1 MANANVGII
10 VSAIDRASPVLSGI
24 MAKINKMTNTEI
36 KIGAAMTAGGALLR
50 NYAQNNMARVEKYI
64 GSYSQLEDA
73 RVQLENTLMKSDG
86 SVSEWFAAINK
97 EAATLGNKLPGT
109 TADFY
114 EMASALSAL
123 NVAEKSIAN
132 GGLKATAYLGV
143 GTRTPYD
150 QSAEAV
156 AKFKQALGIADDQ
169 LLPFIDDVQRMYH
182 MGIKVQEMQYAF
194 SRVGGSLKSMGQ
206 AGLQGARDI
215 EPLIGVLIQ
224 AGYNGETVGTGLTA
238 ILNQAL
244 GFSNSKK
251 SKEIS
256 KKYGIK
262 FNFVD
267 EAGNFKGVQNLVAE
281 LEKLQTIKSDLA
293 RDDVIKSIFGSGE
306 DAQMAKILASGG
318 TKAIDEFTQKMRA
331 QADLEKR
338 VQNSM
343 KTISALWEAFTG
355 TLENVFASVTEQRKD
370 EIHAAIE
377 WFGELAGA
385 AQEFTKKHPTITK
398 FFGAIAIGLPLIAGA
413 ISAVLIP
420 LGLMTT
426 GFGVLKKI
434 TGFGALKSALS
445 SVGGT
450 ACGTAGCVDG
460 AASKLRG
467 LGGIGATEAIG
478 ILALAGAFMWLN
490 AEIAK
495 AGKQTI
501 DLSRTVGKDKET
513 LEAEI
518 VVAKE
523 RLKMQEKD
531 WRQDP
536 LGVALDRFL
545 HGEQSEAMQKKYKAL
560 IKAKERAIEKIE
572 NNQNNTV
579 TVHINNP
586 VVQTP
591 QQIAQIRADALKGVE
606 VALKNAKTVDANA
619 AQRKLKD

>member
-1 MANANVGII
+1 MANANVGIAI
-10 VSAIDRASPVLSGI
+10 SAIDKASPVLSGI
-24 MAKINKMTNTEI
+24 IAKLNKMANLEM
-36 KIGAAMTAGGALLR
+36 KIGAAMTIGGVALR
-50 NYAQNNMARVEKYI
+50 NYANNNMQRVEKYI

-73 RVQLENTLMKSDG
+73 KVQLENTLMRSDG
-86 SVSEWFAAINK
+86 SVSSWFAAIDR
-97 EAATLGNKLPGT
+97 EAATLGNRLPGT

-143 GTRTPYD
+143 VTHTPYD

-194 SRVGGSLKSMGQ
+194 SRVGGSLKSMGL

-224 AGYNGETVGTGLTA
+224 AGYNGETVGTGLTTM
-238 ILNQAL
+238 LNQAV
-244 GFSNSKK
+244 GFANSKK
-251 SKEIS
+251 SKAIS
-256 KKYGIK
+256 QKYGLT
-262 FNFVD
+262 FDFVD
-267 EAGNFKGVQNLVAE
+267 EKGNFKGVQNLVKE
-281 LEKLQTIKSDLA
+281 LEKLQILQSDIA
-293 RDDVIKSIFGSGE
+293 RDEVVKAIFGSGQ

-318 TKAIDEFTQKMRA
+318 IKAIDEFTAKMRS
-331 QADLEKR
+331 QADLDMR
-338 VQNSM
+338 VKNSM

-355 TLENVFASVTEQRKD
+355 TMQNVFASVTEQYKD

-377 WFGELAGA
+377 WFGDLAGA
-385 AQEFTKKHPTITK
+385 TQKFTKEHPTITK
-398 FFGAIAIGLPLIAGA
+398 IFGAIAIGLPLIAGA

-445 SVGGT
+445 GVGGA
-450 ACGTAGCVDG
+450 ACGASGCIDG
-460 AASKLRG
+460 ASSKLRG
-467 LGGIGATEAIG
+467 LGGIGAAEAVG

-495 AGKQTI
+495 AGKQDI
-501 DLSRTVGKDKET
+501 DLKRTVGKTKEE
-513 LEAEI
+513 LEAQK
-518 VVAKE
+518 KE
-523 RLKMQEKD
+523 LQDRLAAQKTD
-531 WRQDP
+531 WRRNP
-536 LGVALDRFL
+536 FIVWDRFL
-545 HGEQSEAMQKKYKAL
+545 HGGQSEAEQKRLEAL

-579 TVHINNP
+579 TVNINNP
-586 VVQTP
+586 TVQTQ

-606 VALKNAKTVDANA
+606 TALKSVKSVDSNA
-619 AQRKLKD
+619 AQRSLKD